1 MKLLVL
7 TVNKNDSTSFY
18 RANGV
23 LQDLKNQMDLE
34 ITSMDFKDLRDM
46 SWATLFLY
54 DLVFMQRPYQGVA
67 VKMAQYCR
75 EINLPVWV
83 DFDDQLLNIPKD
95 NKSHQL
101 FTNPEIQKYIVRNIQ
116 LANVVTV
123 STQKLK
129 ESFNELNNNIHVIP
143 NAFNDKLFSYRNLN
157 GKLKTNKTVLW
168 RGSDTHNLDL
178 FYYADQIYS
187 SQQKYTDW
195 DFMYFGFNPWFIPES
210 KNHKHINATDPI
222 LYFKQIHKLA
232 PRVMNVPLIRSLFN
246 ECKSN
251 IAYIEGTF
259 AGAVCLVPDWDE
271 WKLPGAINYSN
282 INEYGEKLELMLNEK
297 VNFNKYNSLAWEYIM
312 DNLRLEHVNKK
323 RVELLNSLL

>member
-23 LQDLKNQMDLE
+23 LHDLKNQMQLE

-54 DLVFMQRPYQGVA
+54 DAIFMQRPYQAVA
-67 VKMAQYCR
+67 LKMAQYCR
-75 EINLPVWV
+75 EINLPIWI

-95 NKSHQL
+95 NRSHQL
-101 FTNPEIQKYIVRNIQ
+101 FSNTDVQKNIIKTIQ

-123 STQKLK
+123 STKKLK
-129 ESFNELNNNIHVIP
+129 ESFSELNSNIHVVP
-143 NAFNDKLFSYRNLN
+143 NAFNEKLFSYREN
-157 GKLKTNKTVLW
+157 KIKTNKTVLW

-178 FYYADQIYS
+178 FYYADQIFNA
-187 SQQKYTDW
+187 QEKYKDW
-195 DFMYFGFNPWFIPES
+195 DFMYFGFNPWFIPEA
-210 KNHKHINATDPI
+210 KNHKHVNATDPI
-222 LYFKQIHKLA
+222 LYFKQIYKLA
-232 PRVMNVPLIRSLFN
+232 SRIMHVPLIRSLFN

-271 WKLPGAINYSN
+271 WRLPGAITYSDAK
-282 INEYGEKLELMLNEK
+282 EYGEKLELMLNEK
-297 VNFNKYNSLAWEYIM
+297 VNFSKYNSLAWEYII
-312 DNLRLEHVNKK
+312 DNLRLEIVNKK
-323 RVELLNSLL
+323 RVEILNSLV

>member
-23 LQDLKNQMDLE
+23 LHDLKNQMNLE

-54 DLVFMQRPYQGVA
+54 DVVFMQRPYQGVA

-75 EINLPVWV
+75 EINLPLWI
-83 DFDDQLLNIPKD
+83 DFDDYLLEIPKD

-101 FTNPEIQKYIVRNIQ
+101 FSVPEIQKNIVSTIQ

-129 ESFNELNNNIHVIP
+129 ESFSELNNNIHVIP
-143 NAFNDKLFSYRNLN
+143 NAFNDKLFTYRVS
-157 GKLKTNKTVLW
+157 KIKTNKTVMW
-168 RGSDTHNLDL
+168 RGSDTHNIDM
-178 FYYADQIYS
+178 FYYGDQIYKC
-187 SQQKYTDW
+187 QEKYKDW
-195 DFMYFGFNPWFIPES
+195 NFMYFGWNPWFIPDTQNKKFVS
-210 KNHKHINATDPI
+210 ATDPV
-222 LYFKQIHKLA
+222 LYFKQLYKLA
-232 PRVMNVPLIRSLFN
+232 PRIMQVPLVRSLFN

-251 IAYIEGTF
+251 IAFIEGTF
-259 AGAVCLVPDWDE
+259 AGAVCLVPDWQE
-271 WKLPGAINYSN
+271 WDLPGTLKYSSAE
-282 INEYGEKLELMLNEK
+282 EYGEKLELMLNEK
-297 VNFNKYNSLAWEYIM
+297 VNFSKYNSQAWDYIF
-312 DNLRLEHVNKK
+312 DNLRLSKINQLRVNI
-323 RVELLNSLL
+323 LNSLL